1 MIEDLKLPLPGDLKD
16 ISKASALVS
25 GVIEDRIPALLNS
38 VRNQTWDEDAT
49 LQAFEFRRDTIGF
62 PDILLVE
69 RTDPTNVIFEIEAKS
84 WYILSRDA
92 LTARFETSPEI
103 MRTGHLLRSSRG
115 SLMESSAAPLN
126 CYGFTQ
132 TTHSGWLWPET
143 KRGMESSRQ
152 VATES
157 CSQRIQPVLR
167 GTSSRHKRVVSIWR
181 WIAG

>member
-38 VRNQTWDEDAT
+38 VRNQTWDEDAA

-103 MRTGHLLRSSRG
+103 MRTGKLV
-115 SLMESSAAPLN
+115 APLR
-126 CYGFTQ
+126 GPRRRDTQ
-132 TTHSGWLWPET
+132 LP
-143 KRGMESSRQ
+143 
-152 VATES
+152 
-157 CSQRIQPVLR
+157 
-167 GTSSRHKRVVSIWR
+167 RHRLEILTP
-181 WIAG
+181 